1 MIILLFIIASIYYHY
16 AKHRSKLEKTYCRD
30 NNRKIKNNEF
40 KKVYIKNGM
49 CYYFGAIFE
58 FEDFDFDNIVIV
70 NEKSNENILIYNIS
84 CRALIDPKTLRI
96 DEFISLLW
104 N

>member
-16 AKHRSKLEKTYCRD
+16 AKHRSKLKKTYCRD

-58 FEDFDFDNIVIV
+58 FEDFDFDNIVI